1 MESNHAPYIEL
12 LFDPKAESEDQA
24 SLLKE
29 KIDKI
34 NSKINSLFNKG
45 AKKPKR
51 YSYILRP
58 EKWFKGSITEI
69 KKFLKE
75 IKIKGMIIKNT
86 KTNIQTYMITT
97 GHPIDPQEFEI
108 DEIKWKL
115 IDNNKK
121 KKLAILYLYNVFID
135 EQTKVVLKEIL
146 EQVGKI
152 NQIRYPSEELNE
164 GTVSISFDKLY
175 DTSQFLT
182 KITLF
187 RQEVKFLWHKDV
199 VKDFNTY
206 IDVTPQNNAPDQ
218 KKDESPQDIDPPQ
231 NNDDPPQ
238 KNDDPPQKN
247 DDPPQKNDDPPQ
259 NNDDLPQ
266 NKDGPPQNTNS
277 PQTNVD
283 PPQKNDD
290 PPEKNNDPPQKNDQG
305 NTASPQNR
313 AAQQNNITMKDATT
327 GKAVYE
333 FTWET
338 PGNTEIDDG
347 FKTAKKKKNSSKA
360 DRINSKAGSKR
371 TRSPKQDSPG
381 SRCIPKK
388 PKTTSES
395 SPLRGKQ

>member
-259 NNDDLPQ
+259 NNDDLP
-266 NKDGPPQNTNS
+266 P
-277 PQTNVD
+277 
-283 PPQKNDD
+283 
-290 PPEKNNDPPQKNDQG
+290 KNDQG